1 MATFNWCLYMQVMRP
16 WRHPLPAAGRV
27 PRGRTGPRRFTLRR
41 GREAGVHMAL
51 QAAENDPRR
60 NGHLPTNGHGYQD
73 NRVQFEEY
81 YALQRTLVDQL
92 ARHPTIV
99 RAWLDSMP
107 SRDDEATETSGAS
120 KSWRAARV
128 NAARRRTLSEL
139 ITSVEQNAE
148 HSHLL
153 ANFLLISLPVES
165 YFVIAEGGATPGTT
179 GNAWSAS
186 CRAITAKRNEL
197 FDANLG
203 LAKAAV
209 RGRRNYDELLSAAL
223 VGLLA
228 AIDRYVPNNQKSAR
242 FGYFATFWIRY
253 HISRYTQKTSGVVSL
268 SINQQRIIRRIDRFV
283 EQCRTEGR
291 PEPTQFEICSALN
304 ISADAYG
311 SFLRRPVVVSL
322 DQSASPGGDDS
333 EREVSLANVIAS
345 EEPEPDQEVEDAEI
359 AHYVRRLLR
368 SEVSAFARVMLS
380 YARRIGSLFDAS
392 EDYLLALEEQALV
405 RLRFR
410 VKSCG
415 NSSHCGHSA
424 LDVQPHPA
432 LVPREPSGQCSPP
445 LIV

>member
-1 MATFNWCLYMQVMRP
+1 M
-16 WRHPLPAAGRV
+16 PA
-27 PRGRTGPRRFTLRR
+27 
-41 GREAGVHMAL
+41 
-51 QAAENDPRR
+51 
-60 NGHLPTNGHGYQD
+60 NGYGYQD
-73 NRVQFEEY
+73 NRVQFEEF

-92 ARHPTIV
+92 ARHPILV

-107 SRDDEATETSGAS
+107 PRDDEATESSGAS

-139 ITSVEQNAE
+139 IASVEQDAE

-153 ANFLLISLPVES
+153 ANFLLTSLPVES
-165 YFVIAEGGATPGTT
+165 YFAIAEGGATSGPA
-179 GNAWSAS
+179 GNALNVS
-186 CRAITAKRNEL
+186 CRVITAKRSEL

-228 AIDRYVPNNQKSAR
+228 AIDRYVPNNETSAR

-253 HISRYTQKTSGVVSL
+253 HISRYTQKTSGVVPL

-283 EQCRTEGR
+283 EQCRAEGR
-291 PEPTQFEICSALN
+291 PEPTQFEICSVLK

-345 EEPEPDQEVEDAEI
+345 EAPEPDQEVEDTEI
-359 AHYVRRLLR
+359 AHYVRELLR
-368 SEVSAFARVMLS
+368 SEVPAFGRVMLS
-380 YARRIGSLFDAS
+380 YARRVGSLSDAS
-392 EDYLLALEEQALV
+392 EDYLLALEDQTLV
-405 RLRFR
+405 RLRSR

-415 NSSHCGHSA
+415 NSGRGGQIVLH
-424 LDVQPHPA
+424 VHPRPVSI
-432 LVPREPSGQCSPP
+432 LHEPSG
-445 LIV
+445 